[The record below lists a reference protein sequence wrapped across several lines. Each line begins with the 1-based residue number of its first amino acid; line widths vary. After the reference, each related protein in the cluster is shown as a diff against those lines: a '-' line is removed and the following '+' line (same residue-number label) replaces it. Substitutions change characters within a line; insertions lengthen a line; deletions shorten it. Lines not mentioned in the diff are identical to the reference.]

1 MAWVRFSRLRM
12 ESHLGCLQLLCR
24 DSWKRAATVARKAST
39 VVYAKV
45 LQNWHKR
52 CFVVSYPILSITV
65 FVSCLGR
72 WINCVAS
79 DHGSPLRWCLVQ
91 LSDFLLLCVCLCY
104 GALTWLRISPHIWC
118 FQYLICQK
126 VCKLLCVLSVMLLLR
141 DLLIVT
147 ENTWFLCLLDS
158 MNESEVSLLNSVWL
172 YE

>member
-1 MAWVRFSRLRM
+1 MQRQL
-12 ESHLGCLQLLCR
+12 EEGSHCRYKSLHCCLCQG
-24 DSWKRAATVARKAST
+24 AAKLAQKMFC
-39 VVYAKV
+39 
-45 LQNWHKR
+45 
-52 CFVVSYPILSITV
+52 CFLSYIVSITV

-79 DHGSPLRWCLVQ
+79 DHRSPLRGCLVQ

-104 GALTWLRISPHIWC
+104 GALIWLRISPHIWC

-141 DLLIVT
+141 DLLIVS

-158 MNESEVSLLNSVWL
+158 MNESEVSLLNSIWL